1 MTVLETVVIPFNY
14 IPINGGGWI
23 RTAEPEGTVLQT
35 VAFSQ
40 TSLLLHKWRGTES
53 NRRHTELQ
61 SVALPTELP
70 SHCDN
75 MGFIKLPNTTFV
87 VNGGYRARTCDLLL
101 VRQMLSQL
109 S

>member
-14 IPINGGGWI
+14 IPIKSGGEWI
-23 RTAEPEGTVLQT
+23 RTTEPEGMDLRSI
-35 VAFSQ
+35 AFSQ

-70 SHCDN
+70 SHR
-75 MGFIKLPNTTFV
+75 MFAIYATIKLQWRIQGSN
-87 VNGGYRARTCDLLL
+87 L
-101 VRQMLSQL
+101 
-109 S
+109 

>member
-40 TSLLLHKWRGTES
+40 TSLLLHNNVIVK
-53 NRRHTELQ
+53 
-61 SVALPTELP
+61 
-70 SHCDN
+70 
-75 MGFIKLPNTTFV
+75 
-87 VNGGYRARTCDLLL
+87 
-101 VRQMLSQL
+101 
-109 S
+109 

>member
-70 SHCDN
+70 SHPCGRNYSVAMEDT
-75 MGFIKLPNTTFV
+75 GLEPVTL
-87 VNGGYRARTCDLLL
+87 CL
-101 VRQMLSQL
+101 
-109 S
+109 

>member
-14 IPINGGGWI
+14 IPIKSGGEWI
-23 RTAEPEGTVLQT
+23 RTTEPEGMDLRSI
-35 VAFSQ
+35 AFSQ

-70 SHCDN
+70 SHQQLLFNCLIAYN
-75 MGFIKLPNTTFV
+75 A
-87 VNGGYRARTCDLLL
+87 NGGYRARTCDPLL
-101 VRQMLSQL
+101 VRQTLSQL

>member
-40 TSLLLHKWRGTES
+40 TSLLPHKWRGTES

-70 SHCDN
+70 SHLWGLQLFSC
-75 MGFIKLPNTTFV
+75 
-87 VNGGYRARTCDLLL
+87 NGGYRARTCDPLL
-101 VRQMLSQL
+101 VRQTLSQL